1 MRNADKVELRG
12 LMDKAVVDVLDAHSI
27 ALGID
32 RSSMAE
38 DWITQRAVL
47 EVRKAMLLQR
57 LMQGNPRIAE
67 LAGVKSEQSGE

>member
-12 LMDKAVVDVLDAHSI
+12 LMDKAVVDVL
-27 ALGID
+27 
-32 RSSMAE
+32 
-38 DWITQRAVL
+38 
-47 EVRKAMLLQR
+47 EVRKAMILQR